1 MRYFVALAAVA
12 ALAACSP
19 YRLADSVESFHK
31 SIAESQAALDT
42 GIANLRT
49 DVASNHTARFVAT
62 RAKIQT
68 STGCGASSAA
78 DNNGNLSPPCVLL
91 ARDEDEPAVSPVLQN
106 EASARRK
113 MDVLLHY
120 ADALKAISNADDSK
134 TLTSATDKLAGS
146 VSGLVVAAAPAGPQA
161 AAAAVAAGATLAA
174 AIETGG
180 TAVRI
185 GLDAHRM
192 AVLRRTVG
200 DTNKSIRSVAI
211 GLGSYFDTL
220 RLARIEQV
228 LAETN
233 FRAARLGLG
242 PNKEYAS
249 DFAVTQQKLDA
260 LNALREADG
269 AKIGEDIATAHGKLV
284 KAANDET
291 GGAAEFAAAVGELAT
306 AVQKLRVAMEAQAKV
321 GTTVKTGT

>member
-1 MRYFVALAAVA
+1 MRYFVALAALA

-19 YRLADSVESFHK
+19 YRLADSVENFHR
-31 SIAESQAALDT
+31 SIAESQAALNT
-42 GIANLRT
+42 GIANLRADIT
-49 DVASNHTARFVAT
+49 SNHTARFVAT

-78 DNNGNLSPPCVLL
+78 DDKGNLYPPCVLL
-91 ARDEDEPAVSPVLQN
+91 ARGEAEPTVSPVLQN

-113 MDVLLHY
+113 MEVLLRY
-120 ADALKAISNADDSK
+120 ADALKAISNAEDSK
-134 TLTSATDKLAGS
+134 ALTSATDKLAGS
-146 VSGLVVAAAPAGPQA
+146 ASGLVVAAAPAGPQA
-161 AAAAVAAGATLAA
+161 AAAAAAAGATLAA
-174 AIETGG
+174 AIEAGG

-185 GLDAHRM
+185 GLDAQRM

-200 DTNKSIRSVAI
+200 DTNKPVRSVAI
-211 GLGSYFDTL
+211 GIGSYFDTL

-249 DFAVTQQKLDA
+249 DFAATQQKLDA
-260 LNALREADG
+260 LNAVREADG
-269 AKIGEDIATAHGKLV
+269 AKVGEDIATAHEKLV
-284 KAANDET
+284 KAADDET
-291 GGAAEFAAAVGELAT
+291 GGPAEFAAAVGELAT
-306 AVQKLRVAMEAQAKV
+306 AVQKLRAAMEAQTKV
-321 GTTVKTGT
+321 GTTAKTGT